1 MIKEIKTIEP
11 SDVMEKMEVAE
22 FLQYSKYGYN
32 YVLFD
37 SPKDIEV
44 KKGMVIN
51 LNGEYFKVGTNLE
64 DILTDLSTMSVDDM
78 RKFLMNEFARI
89 GVTLTFIS
97 MGEHNKLEKLDE
109 NGKPVS
115 KIKLKKELEKE
126 LKAVNNTATVL
137 RALISRHYKELEINI
152 EERVT
157 IQAKKDE

>member
-1 MIKEIKTIEP
+1 MIKTIEP
-11 SDVMEKMEVAE
+11 SDVMEKMEISE

-37 SPKDIEV
+37 SPKNIEL

-51 LNGEYFKVGTNLE
+51 LNGEYFKIGTNLE
-64 DILTDLSTMSVDDM
+64 DILTDLSTMSIDDM

-89 GVTLTFIS
+89 GITLTFIS

-109 NGKPVS
+109 KGKPIS
-115 KIKLKKELEKE
+115 KAKLKKELEKE

-137 RALISRHYKELEINI
+137 KALIVRHHKELEINL
-152 EERVT
+152 EERQS
-157 IQAKKDE
+157 IGK